1 MVTILVTGSKGQLG
15 SEIKAIAREFPFYS
29 FLFTDV
35 EELDI
40 TDREKSDHFIRETE
54 PDVIINCA
62 AYTAVDK
69 AEEEPEKAMWL
80 NRDAVSNL
88 AGACDKYDCFMVQ
101 ISTDFVFDGENSI
114 PYREEDIPCP
124 MSVYGLS
131 KLDGEEALM
140 ACLQKGMII
149 RTSWLY
155 SSFGNN
161 FVKTILKKAKETGHL
176 NVVDDQVGSPTYA
189 RDLARTILNILPS
202 AMAVQQLELF
212 HFANEGSCSWYEFAR
227 EIVALAKIECKID
240 PVKTG
245 HYPAKAKRPA
255 YSVLNASLIK
265 GRYGITIP
273 DWKESLAKCLSEL
286 NKTTSIIRR
295 D

>member
-15 SEIKAIAREFPFYS
+15 SEIKAIAGNFPHFS
-29 FLFTDV
+29 FLFTDI

-40 TDREKSDHFIRETE
+40 LDEEKVEHFVSENK

-69 AEEEPEKAMWL
+69 AEEEPVKAMWL

-88 AGACDKYDCFMVQ
+88 AGASDRNNCFMVQ
-101 ISTDFVFDGENSI
+101 LSTDFVFDGENSV
-114 PYREEDIPCP
+114 PYTENDIPCP
-124 MSVYGLS
+124 LSVYGVS
-131 KLDGEEALM
+131 KLDGEEAMM
-140 ACLQKGMII
+140 ACLQKGLII

-161 FVKTILKKAKETGHL
+161 FVKTILKKARETGELH
-176 NVVDDQVGSPTYA
+176 VVDDQFGSPTYA
-189 RDLARTILNILPS
+189 RDLAETILAILP
-202 AMAVQQLELF
+202 AARAAQQFELF
-212 HFANEGSCSWYEFAR
+212 HYANQGSCNWFEFAK
-227 EIVALAKIECKID
+227 EIIALSGIQCQVH

-255 YSVLNASLIK
+255 FSVLDTSMIRN
-265 GRYGITIP
+265 RYGIKIP
-273 DWKESLAKCLSEL
+273 DWKASLTKCLKEL
-286 NKTTSIIRR
+286 NNKSSIIP
-295 D
+295 

>member
-15 SEIKAIAREFPFYS
+15 SEIQAITKEFPLFS
-29 FLFTDV
+29 FLFTDL

-40 TDREKSDHFIRETE
+40 TDRERTERFIRENR

-88 AGACDKYDCFMVQ
+88 AGACDKYDCFLVQ
-101 ISTDFVFDGENSI
+101 VSTDFIFDGENSI

-131 KLDGEEALM
+131 KLDGEEAMM

-161 FVKTILKKAKETGHL
+161 FVRTILKKAKEKGEL
-176 NVVDDQVGSPTYA
+176 KVVDDQVGSPTYA
-189 RDLARTILNILPS
+189 RDLAKTILNILPS
-202 AMAVQQLELF
+202 AMAAQQLELF
-212 HFANEGSCSWYEFAR
+212 HYANVGSCSWFEFAR
-227 EIVALAKIECKID
+227 EIVSLAGIECRVD

-255 YSVLNASLIK
+255 YSVLDTSLIK
-265 GRYGITIP
+265 TRFGITIP

-286 NKTTSIIRR
+286 NKTTSIIP
-295 D
+295 